1 MFIAVWYDKIFGYIL
16 IAKEQIC
23 LKSEVNWRIAL
34 EFYFFLQIDE
44 RKKERKLKHKIK
56 AVVMRGGYTPLTVT
70 GTRLQIK
77 WCGLPYTTWPANRE
91 ALSQGWARACVFAVT
106 EERPLHFTLL

>member
-16 IAKEQIC
+16 IAKKQIC

-44 RKKERKLKHKIK
+44 RKKERKKIK
-56 AVVMRGGYTPLTVT
+56 A
-70 GTRLQIK
+70 
-77 WCGLPYTTWPANRE
+77 
-91 ALSQGWARACVFAVT
+91 
-106 EERPLHFTLL
+106 